1 MPTWPDFL
9 KIALSSWFRNLKKQ
23 NKRRTRISRW
33 LGQEN
38 EENVARTRNYC
49 GWPSSPLLTTYKHGN
64 KENLSISSFFLIT
77 CKLVIWKKL
86 VRSLRWRG
94 GGILENIYHIFRN
107 IYVSWCWGTSG
118 SHICTSWVLLQLCY
132 KSKMIFKQRVINIY
146 LENYE
151 ILNAKNLAVYR
162 VNKFYNK
169 KKPKK
174 LKLY

>member
-1 MPTWPDFL
+1 MTSFSRFWRFQNDVIIPIFYSMHILCPNV
-9 KIALSSWFRNLKKQ
+9 ALSSRIKNLKTHNKQ
-23 NKRRTRISRW
+23 RTRISRW

-94 GGILENIYHIFRN
+94 GVFWRIFTTFLGIFMFLGVGGLLALISALLEFFCSSVTKVR
-107 IYVSWCWGTSG
+107 W
-118 SHICTSWVLLQLCY
+118 
-132 KSKMIFKQRVINIY
+132 Y
-146 LENYE
+146 L
-151 ILNAKNLAVYR
+151 
-162 VNKFYNK
+162 NKE
-169 KKPKK
+169 
-174 LKLY
+174 